1 MCLRVAG
8 DMAAIAMAVAVS
20 GDATLNTGSVALA
33 RLELGAVIRHLAIPV
48 ASVVVV
54 VAVIQCGTVVLASA
68 L

>member
-8 DMAAIAMAVAVS
+8 DVTAITMAVAVS
-20 GDATLNTGSVALA
+20 GDATLNAGSVALA

-54 VAVIQCGTVVLASA
+54 VAVVESRKDILTSA
-68 L
+68 F